1 MAGNEERG
9 IDLLLKVKT
18 DQQLLDASKKALKDF
33 QKEFGEAAKNSE
45 QLAQVERDLARD
57 VIKQEQAV
65 KASTR
70 AFKDFNAAEIANAK
84 SVKALD
90 KEVKA
95 ASVSLEKYRAAKAA
109 AANTPIS
116 DPTARELAG
125 NFGRQRISP
134 FLAQAGVTI
143 RNQPAIATPLGVST
157 DAIAKL
163 TALFGNLPPVAL
175 PVIGVL
181 AALGAGF
188 IALESSLQ
196 GSKKALDA
204 ATLANKAYYELIA
217 EGAGS
222 DEARKRVEELNRTME
237 AQREELAT
245 IENAFRGSVDSANPL
260 ISTLAR
266 LSSTDDELTKR
277 ADELR
282 NSLRNNEAEVTRLNG
297 ALEAGAFAENDYAAA
312 IERANKAR
320 AEGLVAGADQA
331 ISEFERIFKEGA
343 LSPSQIAERI
353 SAITTETMA
362 IQRGIDV
369 LKQSGD
375 TSDEVAAKILEYEL
389 RLNSLGAEQSRL
401 NALTATAAAR
411 EKALA
416 DAREA
421 AQKRTD
427 SIKAVERYNADLV
440 KLEEQYGQARANA
453 ADKYLDAVTKA
464 SEAAAEAAADALR
477 QLQQKREDLTRDLA
491 RDEEDAAIELAQ
503 EQLDAQIEHQQEEAE
518 SYQEHLQ
525 NLARI
530 RRRGLLD
537 EQTAIENRDAVALFA
552 AREKTKNEIDE
563 ATQQFN
569 QEREKRNR
577 AYRQQLNDLGVA
589 QQRDREARMR
599 KYRRDLE
606 DAQIAYTRDL
616 QLSQQKYQADLQ
628 MAQQQ
633 YQREMA
639 LAQQKYQM
647 ELALRNS
654 AIKAELDLI
663 ARGNAARL
671 EMERQY
677 WIQAQALRGM
687 NVYPQP
693 APGVTTPGF
702 LSQLPSY
709 LQSNG
714 GSTSPF
720 ARSTNTS
727 NNVTLNINRSNGGRN
742 AVIGEVTRQ
751 LNIYFDSYDRA

>member
-1 MAGNEERG
+1 MVDRV
-9 IDLLLKVKT
+9 DRLLLQIEASEQSAQRSKAMIASIGNDVKK
-18 DQQLLDASKKALKDF
+18 LDREIAGSAVT
-33 QKEFGEAAKNSE
+33 AAK
-45 QLAQVERDLARD
+45 LGVELNKIERARAISKIAD
-57 VIKQEQAV
+57 EAV
-65 KASTR
+65 KAR
-70 AFKDFNAAEIANAK
+70 AKTKDWAAELDNVANKLAK
-84 SVKALD
+84 IGATES
-90 KEVKA
+90 E
-95 ASVSLEKYRAAKAA
+95 
-109 AANTPIS
+109 IS
-116 DPTARELAG
+116 GVAGTLGADP
-125 NFGRQRISP
+125 GRRRLSP
-134 FLAQAGVTI
+134 FLATAGVTL

-175 PVIGVL
+175 PVIAVL

-188 IALESSLQ
+188 VALESSLQ

-204 ATLANKAYYELIA
+204 AILANKAYYDLIA

-222 DEARKRVEELNRTME
+222 DKARKRVEELNKTLE

-245 IENAFRGSVDSANPL
+245 IENAFRNSVDSANPL

-266 LSSTDDELTKR
+266 LSSADDEATKR

-282 NSLRNNEAEVTRLNG
+282 TAIRNNEAETVRLTG

-320 AEGLVAGADQA
+320 TEGILASADQA
-331 ISEFERIFKEGA
+331 GDMFERIFKEGA

-353 SAITTETMA
+353 SQITIETTA
-362 IQRGIDV
+362 TQRRLDS
-369 LKQSGD
+369 LKASGD
-375 TSDEVAAKILEYEL
+375 TSDAVRDQILAYEL
-389 RLNSLGAEQSRL
+389 QLNSLGAEQARL
-401 NALTATAAAR
+401 NAITETARQR

-421 AQKRTD
+421 AQKRAD

-477 QLQQKREDLTRDLA
+477 QLQQKREDLARDLA

-518 SYQEHLQ
+518 SYQEHLA

-606 DAQIAYTRDL
+606 DAQIAYSRDL

-647 ELALRNS
+647 EIALRNS

-693 APGVTTPGF
+693 VPGVGSPGY

-742 AVIGEVTRQ
+742 SVIGEVTRQ